1 MAYYQKLDVG
11 ELYDLEAD
19 PEETHNLWDSSNARA
34 AKGEMMQAMLSRVVD
49 TIDPIP
55 ERKCLW

>member
-19 PEETHNLWDSSNARA
+19 PEETLNLWDSSNARA